1 MKEDF
6 KKLIR
11 ENEPDTKTEDDET
24 HKMQLMG
31 DTSSFS
37 LNRTINSKAEQFLD
51 QPIQDIIRSAK
62 NKIFKT

>member
-6 KKLIR
+6 KKLIQ
-11 ENEPDTKTEDDET
+11 ENEPGMETEDDET

-37 LNRTINSKAEQFLD
+37 LNRTINSKVEEFLD
-51 QPIQDIIRSAK
+51 QPLHDIIQSAK

>member
-1 MKEDF
+1 MNEDF

-11 ENEPDTKTEDDET
+11 ENEPGMETEEDEA

-37 LNRTINSKAEQFLD
+37 LNKTINSKVEQFLD
-51 QPIQDIIRSAK
+51 QPIHEVVQSAK